1 MFLEHA
7 PDLDSR
13 WQTVI
18 MTESLPFTLQNMLA
32 MKLGLRFIR
41 QGDAVTLARE
51 QVGVDHILTVNREL
65 LDSWRLSD
73 AQKVLLRYNS
83 SLTRNSSCPLLT
95 KNSNGHNGVPMSRGI
110 PFYRAFDFE
119 FTMNYAARKEWFMAQ
134 WVALMADPYWKAP
147 NISVPSFDLHDAH
160 DSATYH
166 E

>member
-1 MFLEHA
+1 MFLGHA
-7 PDLDSR
+7 PDLDRR
-13 WQTVI
+13 WQIVI
-18 MTESLPFTLQNMLA
+18 VTENLLFSLQDMLA

-65 LDSWRLSD
+65 LDSWRLS
-73 AQKVLLRYNS
+73 
-83 SLTRNSSCPLLT
+83 
-95 KNSNGHNGVPMSRGI
+95 
-110 PFYRAFDFE
+110 E

-147 NISVPSFDLHDAH
+147 NISVPLFDLHDAH
-160 DSATYH
+160 DSATYY

>member
-1 MFLEHA
+1 MICCCRYAKIEDWPTTYSRVSINVKTAGQVMFLGHA

-18 MTESLPFTLQNMLA
+18 MTESLPFTLQDMLA

-51 QVGVDHILTVNREL
+51 QVGVDHMLTVNRRL
-65 LDSWRLSD
+65 LDGWRLSD

-95 KNSNGHNGVPMSRGI
+95 KNSKGH
-110 PFYRAFDFE
+110 PF
-119 FTMNYAARKEWFMAQ
+119 
-134 WVALMADPYWKAP
+134 L
-147 NISVPSFDLHDAH
+147 
-160 DSATYH
+160 
-166 E
+166 